1 MTKVKRKTNIELVTD
16 LMTHSKHG
24 VLMQAFIIEAIAK
37 YAELTKE
44 AIGKPEWAPN
54 SFISAGAW
62 GACAEEALDAI
73 TNRNKE

>member
-1 MTKVKRKTNIELVTD
+1 MTKVKHKTNIQLVTD
-16 LMTHSKHG
+16 LMTHSQHG

-54 SFISAGAW
+54 SFISAKSW

>member
-1 MTKVKRKTNIELVTD
+1 MTKVKHKTNIQLVTD
-16 LMTHSKHG
+16 LMTHSQHG

-62 GACAEEALDAI
+62 RACADEALDAI
-73 TNRNKE
+73 NNRSK

>member
-1 MTKVKRKTNIELVTD
+1 MTKVKHKTNIQLVTD
-16 LMTHSKHG
+16 LMTHSQHG

-54 SFISAGAW
+54 SFISAKSW
-62 GACAEEALDAI
+62 GACADEALEAI

>member
-1 MTKVKRKTNIELVTD
+1 MTYIKRKTNIQVVND
-16 LMTHSKHG
+16 LMTHSKQG

-54 SFISAGAW
+54 SFISAKSW
-62 GACAEEALDAI
+62 GACADEALDAI

>member
-1 MTKVKRKTNIELVTD
+1 MKAKRKTNIELVTD

-37 YAELTKE
+37 YSEQTKVS
-44 AIGKPEWAPN
+44 PPWSN
-54 SFISAGAW
+54 QSFISEAAW
-62 GACAEEALDAI
+62 RACADEALDAI

>member
-1 MTKVKRKTNIELVTD
+1 MTKVKHITNVELINK
-16 LMTHSKHG
+16 LMTHSQQG

-44 AIGKPEWAPN
+44 AVGKPEWAPK

-73 TNRNKE
+73 NNRSK

>member
-1 MTKVKRKTNIELVTD
+1 MTYVKPKTNIQVVTN
-16 LMTHSKHG
+16 LMTHSKQG

-44 AIGKPEWAPN
+44 AVSKPDWAPN

>member
-1 MTKVKRKTNIELVTD
+1 MTYVKRKTNIQVVND
-16 LMTHSKHG
+16 LMTHSKQG

-44 AIGKPEWAPN
+44 AVGKPEWAPN

-62 GACAEEALDAI
+62 GACADEALEAI
-73 TNRNKE
+73 NNRSK

>member
-1 MTKVKRKTNIELVTD
+1 MAKTKHITNVELINK
-16 LMTHSKHG
+16 LMTHSQQG

>member
-1 MTKVKRKTNIELVTD
+1 MTKVKHITNVELINK
-16 LMTHSKHG
+16 LMTHSQQG
-24 VLMQAFIIEAIAK
+24 VLMQVFIIEAIAK

-44 AIGKPEWAPN
+44 AVGKPEWSPN